1 MYPKSMYSLINF
13 WLSYHSKFCY
23 DIFMKKS
30 GFTLIELLVVV
41 AIIGILA
48 AVGVVAYNG
57 YTAGTKE
64 AVCKNNYALLKKMI
78 VQNYTLCEFQDSIT
92 IKGQYTNNQP
102 GKERQLSCPQ
112 NFGTIAGETAKS
124 FGNYA
129 SSPYEPNL
137 SYNIPILSYIGD
149 PPDGGIS
156 YYPESAGFKLRTR
169 CRGKVI
175 IYQWPKASYP

>member
-1 MYPKSMYSLINF
+1 MSQR
-13 WLSYHSKFCY
+13 
-23 DIFMKKS
+23 

-102 GKERQLSCPQ
+102 GNERQLSCPQ

>member
-1 MYPKSMYSLINF
+1 MSNN
-13 WLSYHSKFCY
+13 
-23 DIFMKKS
+23 KKA
-30 GFTLIELLVVV
+30 FTLIELLVVV

>member
-1 MYPKSMYSLINF
+1 MMQQMLLGIS
-13 WLSYHSKFCY
+13 
-23 DIFMKKS
+23 S
-30 GFTLIELLVVV
+30 G
-41 AIIGILA
+41 GIQESNEYFYMPLNESS
-48 AVGVVAYNG
+48 GSR
-57 YTAGTKE
+57 T
-64 AVCKNNYALLKKMI
+64 
-78 VQNYTLCEFQDSIT
+78 
-92 IKGQYTNNQP
+92 
-102 GKERQLSCPQ
+102 
-112 NFGTIAGETAKS
+112 S

>member
-23 DIFMKKS
+23 DIFMKKR

-57 YTAGTKE
+57 YTACTKE

-102 GKERQLSCPQ
+102 GNERQLSCPQ

-156 YYPESAGFKLRTR
+156 YYPESA
-169 CRGKVI
+169 
-175 IYQWPKASYP
+175 

>member
-1 MYPKSMYSLINF
+1 MN
-13 WLSYHSKFCY
+13 HRA
-23 DIFMKKS
+23 
-30 GFTLIELLVVV
+30 FTLIELLVVV

-48 AVGVVAYNG
+48 AVGVIAYNG

>member
-1 MYPKSMYSLINF
+1 MEMMFTSQKNLIF
-13 WLSYHSKFCY
+13 ASF
-23 DIFMKKS
+23 KKNK

-102 GKERQLSCPQ
+102 GNERQLSCPQ

>member
-1 MYPKSMYSLINF
+1 MMVKN
-13 WLSYHSKFCY
+13 KA
-23 DIFMKKS
+23 
-30 GFTLIELLVVV
+30 FTLIELLVVV

-57 YTAGTKE
+57 YTAAAKE
-64 AVCKNNYALLKKMI
+64 SVCKSNYSLLKKMI

-92 IKGQYTNNQP
+92 IKGQYTNYQP
-102 GKERQLSCPQ
+102 GTERQLSCSY

-149 PPDGGIS
+149 PPMDGGIA

-175 IYQWPKASYP
+175 IYQWPKESYP

>member
-1 MYPKSMYSLINF
+1 
-13 WLSYHSKFCY
+13 
-23 DIFMKKS
+23 MKQR

>member
-1 MYPKSMYSLINF
+1 MQN
-13 WLSYHSKFCY
+13 SKA
-23 DIFMKKS
+23 
-30 GFTLIELLVVV
+30 FTLIELLVVV

-102 GKERQLSCPQ
+102 GTERQLSCPQ